1 MPEVPLRNV
10 IQETFDSVA
19 DGYDSPAL
27 FARAGLCD
35 VRVELKNAGYY
46 LTGEHQWWDIIW
58 NAGYRR
64 LVSQLAPAELAR
76 FLRESIWRKW
86 RHWRPETG
94 SGSTWECCSPS
105 GRGCKKRG

>member
-76 FLRESIWRKW
+76 FLREHLAEVAALATGDGIWLDVGLF
-86 RHWRPETG
+86 TVG
-94 SGSTWECCSPS
+94 S
-105 GRGCKKRG
+105 RL